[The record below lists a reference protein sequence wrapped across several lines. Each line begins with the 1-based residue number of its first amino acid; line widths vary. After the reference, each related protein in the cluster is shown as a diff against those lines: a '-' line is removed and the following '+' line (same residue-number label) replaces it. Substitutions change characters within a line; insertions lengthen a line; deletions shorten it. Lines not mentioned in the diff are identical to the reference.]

1 MVLDMESTSTVASI
15 MERAGIQ
22 EYLRVLLTVLNFL
35 TFLVAVIGNS
45 LVLLGTI
52 RHDLIKMDRPSLLFL
67 QSIAVSDIVIAF
79 SSYLIKGIT
88 LAFDRW
94 VLGDFLCRISKIIF
108 TTALFNEAGVIAML
122 SVYRVWML
130 KRTPARRNLI
140 NVTII
145 KIVLTCFF
153 FVGAV
158 YLTILMVSLDA
169 KMFVNPHEHTC
180 SSKIFSD
187 SEYKVYAI
195 STVIVFVFVP
205 MFVIIVSN
213 IVTIAV
219 FLKHDKKANPRTN
232 PRNKSRL
239 NNRKSTVYLST
250 EAQPAADTT
259 ETTTTTTTTTSSNNS
274 SMESHS
280 EYARIIITLTA
291 ISTMF
296 VISYI
301 LILVKNT
308 MGLLGYDIPD
318 WIVVAWP
325 YLLSINVMMNP
336 VIYALMNK
344 KFKAF
349 LRDVFLGRY
358 YGNSVNAGFT

>member
-1 MVLDMESTSTVASI
+1 MFS
-15 MERAGIQ
+15 
-22 EYLRVLLTVLNFL
+22 
-35 TFLVAVIGNS
+35 
-45 LVLLGTI
+45 GTI

-88 LAFDRW
+88 LSFDRW
-94 VLGDFLCRISKIIF
+94 ILGDFLCRISKIIF

-130 KRTPARRNLI
+130 KRTAARRNLI

-158 YLTILMVSLDA
+158 YLTVLMVSLDA
-169 KMFVNPHEHTC
+169 KMFVNPYEHTC

-187 SEYKVYAI
+187 SEYKIYAI
-195 STVIVFVFVP
+195 STVIVFVFIP

-213 IVTIAV
+213 IVTIVV

-232 PRNKSRL
+232 PRNKSHL

-250 EAQPAADTT
+250 ADQHQIPPKPAPDTT
-259 ETTTTTTTTTSSNNS
+259 ETTTIATS
-274 SMESHS
+274 SMETHS

-308 MGLLGYDIPD
+308 MGLLGYKIPD

-358 YGNSVNAGFT
+358 YGNSVSAGIT